1 MDISA
6 LVIDVIQRLMCP
18 KCKTINSLVRMDF
31 PHQDLGFKCLLCCF
45 EIYHQQPDRVGA
57 RKTKTGGITTKH
69 DK

>member
-1 MDISA
+1 
-6 LVIDVIQRLMCP
+6 MCP

-45 EIYHQQPDRVGA
+45 GIYHQQPDRVGA